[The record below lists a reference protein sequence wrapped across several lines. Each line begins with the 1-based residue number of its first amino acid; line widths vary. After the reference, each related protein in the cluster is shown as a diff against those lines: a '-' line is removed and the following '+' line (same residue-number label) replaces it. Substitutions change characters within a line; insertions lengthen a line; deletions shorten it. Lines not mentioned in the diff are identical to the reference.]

1 MMRITLK
8 TLAVVLV
15 AASLIG
21 IASTAAIASNGS
33 GSHLDKTPDLD
44 KMWKDRSGFM
54 PGNGNEPGKDYS
66 QKMEQML
73 KEGMKHGFFGRF
85 NYSNEVMNGRFVAFE
100 LNESSGL
107 IQNYSLKTGNG
118 PIAVFDS
125 VSIGGFVP
133 TNISVQG
140 SVMLVRNGTVQEI
153 VHDNP
158 TGMLHMVAS
167 GAVSVSLKLADGMRA
182 TKIVRNGYD
191 DDIQCNLTEVK
202 NIDNQLASRAQDKV
216 AASGD
221 RTGVLIS
228 GKGLIAFVATDQ
240 GNITIDATQNS
251 TYLNATFTNDHLVF
265 RAVPFFSKHHGAHE
279 QAILYAIEQ
288 RRIVSEAYIM
298 VRNGSAY
305 VEILEYERTFTM
317 IVKEARNGH
326 LKLEVSSET
335 HEGRVVIINLDQ
347 QTIDALKDRLNV
359 KLDGAD
365 VRSTSNPLEVLYATG
380 ALPSNAVYCVT
391 ESNGT
396 TQLMVYVPSFSV
408 HSISVDSVGP
418 LAQVMG
424 FAGLFA
430 LIAAMVIVAGAAFVL
445 LRRKG

>member
-1 MMRITLK
+1 
-8 TLAVVLV
+8 
-15 AASLIG
+15 
-21 IASTAAIASNGS
+21 
-33 GSHLDKTPDLD
+33 
-44 KMWKDRSGFM
+44 
-54 PGNGNEPGKDYS
+54 
-66 QKMEQML
+66 
-73 KEGMKHGFFGRF
+73 
-85 NYSNEVMNGRFVAFE
+85 
-100 LNESSGL
+100 
-107 IQNYSLKTGNG
+107 
-118 PIAVFDS
+118 
-125 VSIGGFVP
+125 
-133 TNISVQG
+133 
-140 SVMLVRNGTVQEI
+140 
-153 VHDNP
+153 
-158 TGMLHMVAS
+158 
-167 GAVSVSLKLADGMRA
+167 
-182 TKIVRNGYD
+182 
-191 DDIQCNLTEVK
+191 
-202 NIDNQLASRAQDKV
+202 
-216 AASGD
+216 
-221 RTGVLIS
+221 
-228 GKGLIAFVATDQ
+228 LIAFVATDQ

-317 IVKEARNGH
+317 IVKEAQKGH

-430 LIAAMVIVAGAAFVL
+430 LIAAVVIVAGAAFVL